1 MQYFYFAEVSDEED
15 SAEEIFTAPSTSR
28 GRGNI
33 VIERGGGSENTNI
46 STDFVSIL
54 EQADDK

>member
-1 MQYFYFAEVSDEED
+1 MSDEED

-33 VIERGGGSENTNI
+33 VIDRSGASENSGI

-54 EQADDK
+54 ENADDDK